1 MYASLQL
8 QGQTATTQELPSEIN
23 GKKAQAGATTLQLAM
38 PGIPNA
44 ISVWI
49 IDTPVSYTHLT
60 DGGYAIIFDAS
71 KFEELLNEEVEQH
84 FYQGMQWG
92 DVYYYGLPD
101 ADQRASEEI
110 AEAERKLRAGCLLY
124 TSRCV

>member
-49 IDTPVSYTHLT
+49 IDTPFGSQQNALMR
-60 DGGYAIIFDAS
+60 ILFPQ
-71 KFEELLNEEVEQH
+71 FR
-84 FYQGMQWG
+84 
-92 DVYYYGLPD
+92 
-101 ADQRASEEI
+101 QRAPW
-110 AEAERKLRAGCLLY
+110 
-124 TSRCV
+124 